1 MCCAGT
7 LKTKRELYKAAK
19 SLVGSLNDQYSAF
32 LDPSAFRTAIRRP
45 TKAELGY
52 LSEQAVGAKAPLKR
66 AFFNLPTWTGED
78 IHVKA
83 TVGERCHGRARN
95 ENA

>member
-1 MCCAGT
+1 M
-7 LKTKRELYKAAK
+7 KTKRELYKAAK

-52 LSEQAVGAKAPLKR
+52 LSEQAVGAKATLKR
-66 AFFNLPTWTGED
+66 VFLHLSSQARVVTHGQPPELNAL
-78 IHVKA
+78 
-83 TVGERCHGRARN
+83 VGVHAN
-95 ENA
+95 TM